1 MFQHTQI
8 LKAEI
13 TSALDLLP
21 LDSLTLLAE
30 FTAFLRTKVEPP
42 PSSANLTR
50 PLITI
55 TTSQRP
61 PVHIVSPRL
70 VHREQLAEF
79 RMAVQL
85 EKENDPI

>member
-8 LKAEI
+8 LKTEI

-21 LDSLTLLAE
+21 LDSLTLLA
-30 FTAFLRTKVEPP
+30 LRTKVEPP
-42 PSSANLTR
+42 PASANLTR
-50 PLITI
+50 SLTTI
-55 TTSQRP
+55 TTSRP
-61 PVHIVSPRL
+61 PVRIVSPRL

-79 RMAVQL
+79 RMEVQL